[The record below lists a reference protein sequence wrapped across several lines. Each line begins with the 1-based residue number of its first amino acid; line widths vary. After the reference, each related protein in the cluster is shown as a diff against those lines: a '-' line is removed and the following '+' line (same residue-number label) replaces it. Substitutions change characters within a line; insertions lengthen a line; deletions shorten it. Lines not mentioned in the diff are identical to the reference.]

1 MKLVLYRDVT
11 ECSFEINM
19 NLIHILTKDDKR
31 ITLISKGVIKMNKV
45 KNMAIAITLA
55 TLVSSTGVLAAEDS
69 NVISNNEN
77 IVESTVESVMPQKAV
92 SMRGA
97 VTKADKVY
105 LEQNNTWVVVRING
119 RNYKLRIAAKE
130 NYVGSGYENG
140 ALPVWM
146 LQHALNY
153 YGAGLNVDSTFG
165 PKTKAAIKN
174 FQRSHGLS
182 SDGICGP
189 ATWRALGGV
198 Y

>member
-1 MKLVLYRDVT
+1 MK
-11 ECSFEINM
+11 
-19 NLIHILTKDDKR
+19 K
-31 ITLISKGVIKMNKV
+31 IKKMIV
-45 KNMAIAITLA
+45 AMTLA
-55 TLVSSTGVLAAEDS
+55 TLVSSTGVLAAENS

-105 LEQNNTWVVVRING
+105 LEQNNTWVVVRVSG
-119 RNYKLRIAAKE
+119 KNYKLRIAATE
-130 NYVGSGYENG
+130 NYVGSGYQNG

-146 LQHALNY
+146 LQNALNY

-174 FQRSHGLS
+174 FQDSHGLYP
-182 SDGICGP
+182 DGICGP